1 MLHLF
6 TSLSVA
12 SLLISTTSFAAEIT
26 LNTPDKFSL
35 KADYYQ
41 AQESVNTTAKSKS
54 KLKRGV
60 LMLHQC
66 NYNRTMYNTIGEQLA
81 QRGIH
86 ALSFDFRGFG
96 ESISTKYSV
105 SKIRELPQEQRSKAW
120 SNMSAHWPSDVQ
132 LAFDYLKEKVA
143 KGGEIGIIGASCGGS
158 QAITLAEKE
167 EISAISFFSSSQS
180 DKNIARY
187 GKTLATK
194 PTLII
199 ASEDDGR
206 TFTSA
211 QQLFT
216 TAKEPHSKM
225 ISYKGSMHGYPLLD
239 SDKHLARNIVEW
251 FDINLM
257 K

>member
-1 MLHLF
+1 MLRL
-6 TSLSVA
+6 TNYLSIA
-12 SLLISTTSFAAEIT
+12 SLLLSVNVFAEDISLT
-26 LNTPDKFSL
+26 TPDKFSL
-35 KADYYQ
+35 KGDFYQ
-41 AQESVNTTAKSKS
+41 ANGSKDTEAQS
-54 KLKRGV
+54 QGKRGV

-66 NYNRTMYNTIGEQLA
+66 NYNRSMYNTIGEQLA

-86 ALSFDFRGFG
+86 ALSLDFRGFG
-96 ESISTKYSV
+96 ESTSAKYSV
-105 SKIRELPQEQRSKAW
+105 ANVRELPQEQRSKAW

-132 LAFDYLKEKVA
+132 VAFDYLQDKI
-143 KGGEIGIIGASCGGS
+143 GENGIVGVIGASCGGS

-167 EISAISFFSSSQS
+167 DISVISFFSSSQS

-187 GKTLATK
+187 AKALAAK

-211 QQLFT
+211 QQLFST
-216 TAKEPHSKM
+216 SKQPHSKM
-225 ISYKGSMHGYPLLD
+225 ISYKGSMHGYPLLE
-239 SDKHLARNIVEW
+239 SDKQLTQTIVTW
-251 FDINLM
+251 FDNNLVS